1 MSTELA
7 HWLSTTTVERG
18 WTLRLVA
25 KRAGISHA
33 TVARVA
39 NGEVNPSVE
48 TCNALA
54 YVFDV
59 PVAMIYDMEG
69 VPEAKRGNPRIVPP
83 PRDRPVRD
91 SRRVVYEIDGDQVL
105 LSQYHALSA
114 ADQTLVRDLIVRLA
128 QADPRIIGEAP
139 EE

>member
-39 NGEVNPSVE
+39 NAEVHPSVE

-59 PVAMIYDMEG
+59 PVDMIYDMEG
-69 VPEAKRGNPRIVPP
+69 VPETKRGNARTPA
-83 PRDRPVRD
+83 RDRPVRD
-91 SRRVVYEIDGDQVL
+91 SRRIVYEIDGDQVL
-105 LSQYHALSA
+105 LAQYHALRA
-114 ADQTLVRDLIVRLA
+114 TDQALVRDLIERLG
-128 QADPRIIGEAP
+128 QLDPRIIGNGA